1 MPFAP
6 EASMT
11 DTFAFLVITFIIILG
26 FEAVNGWTDAPNA
39 IATVVSTRVLAPAA
53 AVAMAAF
60 FNLVGAF
67 TGTAVATTVGKE
79 IIDLDVVPLEV
90 LAAGAL
96 AVIMWSTFAW
106 YFGLPTSE
114 SHGLVAGLAG
124 AAVAVAG
131 TDVLLLAGWLKVF
144 AGVGLAVMVGFGGG
158 LVVMNL
164 LLRAIRSLSSSAVR
178 RIFSPLQVVSAAFM
192 AWAHGT
198 ADGQKSIGVLAAAI
212 AIYEGK
218 GTEGFEVAWWII
230 LLAATTMAVSTAL
243 GGWRIIRTLGMSL
256 THLEPVHGFAA
267 EATAATTLGVTSQLG
282 GFGIPL
288 STTHTIGSAIMG
300 VGASRRLSAVRW
312 GIGYNIVGAWIL
324 TFPICFGLG
333 WLIASIVHLAA

>member
-11 DTFAFLVITFIIILG
+11 DTFAFLVITFIIVLG

-60 FNLVGAF
+60 FNLVGALS
-67 TGTAVATTVGKE
+67 GTAVATTIGKG
-79 IIDLDVVPLEV
+79 IVDLDVVPLEV

-96 AVIMWSTFAW
+96 AVVIWSTFAW

-131 TDVLLLAGWLKVF
+131 TDVLLWDGWRKVF
-144 AGVGLAVMVGFGGG
+144 QGVGAAVTLGFLGG
-158 LVVMNL
+158 LL
-164 LLRAIRSLSSSAVR
+164 LMLVLFALIRRLGPSAVR
-178 RIFSPLQVVSAAFM
+178 RIFSPLQVASAAFM
-192 AWAHGT
+192 AWSHGT

-218 GTEGFEVAWWII
+218 GSEEFTVPLWII
-230 LLAATTMAVSTAL
+230 LLAATVMGVSTAL
-243 GGWRIIRTLGMSL
+243 GGWRIIRTLGMRL

-267 EATAATTLGVTSQLG
+267 EATAAATIAATARL
-282 GFGIPL
+282 GIPV

-300 VGASRRLSAVRW
+300 VGASKRLSAVRW

>member
-1 MPFAP
+1 
-6 EASMT
+6 MT
-11 DTFAFLVITFIIILG
+11 DTFAFLVITFIIVLG

-60 FNLVGAF
+60 FNLVGALS
-67 TGTAVATTVGKE
+67 GTAVATTIGKE
-79 IIDLDVVPLEV
+79 IVDLDVVPLEV

-96 AVIMWSTFAW
+96 AVIIWSTFAW

-124 AAVAVAG
+124 AGVGVAG
-131 TDVLLLAGWLKVF
+131 TDVLLLEGWVKVF
-144 AGVGLAVMVGFGGG
+144 AGVGLAVAVGFVGA
-158 LVVMNL
+158 LVMMNL
-164 LLRAIRSLSSSAVR
+164 LLLAIRKLSPSAVR
-178 RIFSPLQVVSAAFM
+178 RMFSPLQVLSAAFM
-192 AWAHGT
+192 AWGHGT

-218 GTEGFEVAWWII
+218 PPEEFEVPIWII

-243 GGWRIIRTLGMSL
+243 GGWRIIRTLGMRL

-267 EATAATTLGVTSQLG
+267 EATAATTLAVTSR
-282 GFGIPL
+282 FGIPL
-288 STTHTIGSAIMG
+288 STTHTIGSGIMG
-300 VGASRRLSAVRW
+300 VGASKRLSAVRW

-324 TFPICFGLG
+324 TFPICFALG
-333 WLIASIVHLAA
+333 WLIALILHLGA